1 MTKETD
7 RKETDNVKVEL
18 KNMGTINKNCVTI
31 NKGSKQVNLY
41 FSYETIIAV
50 NQYVSVNDWSMTTG
64 KFLNELQAD
73 KNKRIPHKEVLQKVE
88 ELLKEVLQWVII
100 LYVRIAEKVQGL
112 KEAKKLICVIVVF
125 LKENERYLNEH
136 RRT

>member
-88 ELLKEVLQWVII
+88 ELLKEVLQ
-100 LYVRIAEKVQGL
+100 
-112 KEAKKLICVIVVF
+112 
-125 LKENERYLNEH
+125 
-136 RRT
+136 